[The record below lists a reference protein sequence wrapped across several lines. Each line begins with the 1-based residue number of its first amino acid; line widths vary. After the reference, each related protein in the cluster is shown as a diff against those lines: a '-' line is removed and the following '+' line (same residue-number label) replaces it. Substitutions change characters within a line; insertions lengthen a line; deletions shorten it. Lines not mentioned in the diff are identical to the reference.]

1 MTRIIAQLTLLL
13 IGVAFLTS
21 MAKAQNDTVPILNS
35 GNSINVT
42 KTYWNEIA
50 TEYNRLKL
58 ESRLSKVMI
67 KSLTDQIMIIQLNYT
82 YKDSLFN
89 NSTNIIEMQ
98 STDNAML
105 TIENSQLIEQNQ
117 KLLSKSKL
125 AKTWFFIGYSAG
137 LATTTII
144 KLL

>member
-42 KTYWNEIA
+42 KIYWNGIA

-58 ESRLSKVMI
+58 ESSLSKEMI
-67 KSLTDQIMIIQLNYT
+67 KSLTDQLMIY
-82 YKDSLFN
+82 
-89 NSTNIIEMQ
+89 
-98 STDNAML
+98 AAP
-105 TIENSQLIEQNQ
+105 Q
-117 KLLSKSKL
+117 KLDNSLRYEKIL
-125 AKTWFFIGYSAG
+125 N
-137 LATTTII
+137 
-144 KLL
+144 

>member
-21 MAKAQNDTVPILNS
+21 IAKAQNDTVPILNT

-42 KTYWNEIA
+42 KTYWNGIA

-58 ESRLSKVMI
+58 ESSLSKAMI
-67 KSLTDQIMIIQLNYT
+67 KSLTDQINIIQINYI

-98 STDNAML
+98 STDIAML
-105 TIENSQLIEQNQ
+105 SMENYQLREQNQ

-125 AKTWFFIGYSAG
+125 TKTWFLIGYSAG